1 MEPTQFVRVVSA
13 FATALG
19 GLFVAF
25 ALVRG
30 RLGAMRRQA
39 LRTGSPRALTD
50 SEREYLQQW
59 QRRTLSWFVVTMA
72 ALAAYALSFA
82 ASPWLPAS
90 SYVVGS
96 ILVIALGA
104 AGLAVHFAGR
114 CPVCGWRIG
123 YRSTLLLPG
132 ACEACG
138 ALFRPGSVWAAA
150 QAAGGG
156 AVRVVSKTRIL
167 GVPLFAVAYGVD
179 PASGQKR
186 GVAKGLVAVG
196 NVAVGIVAV
205 GDMAVG
211 VVPVGAVAVG
221 VLPVGAVSVGM
232 FAVGG
237 LAFGLAAL
245 GGVAVG
251 GVAIGGLAFGIR
263 VLGGLT
269 LTPGALLGVRPL

>member
-1 MEPTQFVRVVSA
+1 LEPTQFIRLVSA

-19 GLFVAF
+19 GLFLAF

-30 RLGAMRRQA
+30 RLGAMRRRA
-39 LRTGSPRALTD
+39 LRIEPPRALTD
-50 SEREYLQQW
+50 PEREYLQRWQW
-59 QRRTLSWFVVTMA
+59 RTLSWFVVTMA
-72 ALAAYALSFA
+72 VLGAYALSFA
-82 ASPWLPAS
+82 AAPWLPS
-90 SYVVGS
+90 SGYVVGS

-104 AGLAVHFAGR
+104 AGLVVHFAAR

-123 YRSTLLLPG
+123 YRSTLWLPV

-138 ALFRPGSVWAAA
+138 ALFRPESIWAAA
-150 QAAGGG
+150 QATGAGP
-156 AVRVVSKTRIL
+156 VRVVSNKRIL
-167 GVPLFAVAYGVD
+167 GVPLFAVAYGRE
-179 PASGQKR
+179 PAGGQRR

-196 NVAVGIVAV
+196 NVALGIVAV
-205 GDMAVG
+205 GDVAVG

-221 VLPVGAVSVGM
+221 VLPVGGLSLGV

-251 GVAIGGLAFGIR
+251 GVAIGGLALGFR
-263 VLGGLT
+263 ALGGVT
-269 LTPGALLGVRPL
+269 FTPSALLGITRL